1 MNNDRLLSFLGLCKR
16 AGYLISGADTVTRA
30 INEGKALLV
39 LYASDVSENSMK
51 QVLKAAHDKNVPVR
65 MLPRTKDEL
74 SFALGKHCGIICTT
88 DQGFA
93 KKILTLL
100 ESDDNS
106 PDNSKKID

>member
-1 MNNDRLLSFLGLCKR
+1 MSNDRLLSFLGLCKR

-39 LYASDVSENSMK
+39 LYASDVSDNSLK
-51 QVLKAAHDKNVPVR
+51 GVLKAAHYKDIPAR
-65 MLPRTKDEL
+65 RLPRTKDEL

-88 DQGFA
+88 DNGFA

-100 ESDDNS
+100 ESDEGSSDNG
-106 PDNSKKID
+106 K